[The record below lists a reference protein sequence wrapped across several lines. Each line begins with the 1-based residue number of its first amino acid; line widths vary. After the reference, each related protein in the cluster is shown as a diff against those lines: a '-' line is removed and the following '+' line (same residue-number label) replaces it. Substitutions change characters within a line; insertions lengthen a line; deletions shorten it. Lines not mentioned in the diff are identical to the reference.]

1 LVGTKRGKS
10 CKAAA
15 AELTFAIKVIGI
27 LIQVVVVY
35 GYFLMLLENQG
46 YFSMKKTP
54 HHTTPHHTLF
64 ETLLDFPH
72 SSQLDL

>member
-35 GYFLMLLENQG
+35 GLLLENQG

-54 HHTTPHHTLF
+54 PHTTLRRNIDNF
-64 ETLLDFPH
+64 SE
-72 SSQLDL
+72 

>member
-35 GYFLMLLENQG
+35 GLLLENQG